1 MDKLKKAL
9 ITGVTGQ
16 DGAYL
21 AANLLNKGYEVH
33 GIRRRTSSYNS
44 ARLEAVLKREGHQ
57 LDDISLHYAD
67 MSDTSSLVRAVSEVG
82 PDEVYNLAAMSHVG
96 VSFLTP
102 EHSADVNGVGTLRL
116 LEALKITGN
125 GNSKF
130 YQASTSELYGEVAE
144 IPQSE
149 KTPFHP
155 RSPYAISKL
164 FAYWTVVNYRE
175 SYGTYAC
182 NGILFNHESPFR
194 GENFVTQK
202 IVRGLVSVKAGL
214 QEKLD
219 LGNLDARRDWGHA
232 REYVEMQHR
241 MLQQSGIP
249 QDYVIATGR
258 QYSVRDFVDICS
270 QILGLNLEWQG
281 EGLGEVGYSHTLKKV
296 VVSVDPRHF
305 RPAEVNTLL
314 GNAEKARVDLG
325 WSTQVS
331 ITELAAEMIEYRSQ
345 VAGSEIH
352 Y

>member
-1 MDKLKKAL
+1 MKRAL

-21 AANLLNKGYEVH
+21 AANLLKKGYEVH
-33 GIRRRTSSYNS
+33 GLRRRTSSYNS
-44 ARLEAVLKREGHQ
+44 ARLEAVLEQEGHVLQ
-57 LDDISLHYAD
+57 DISLHYAD
-67 MSDTSSLVRAVSEVG
+67 MSDTSSLVRAVSQVA

-125 GNSKF
+125 SHTRF

-144 IPQSE
+144 VPQSE

-202 IVRGLVSVKAGL
+202 IVRGLVAIKTGQ

-241 MLQQSGIP
+241 MLQQTGTP
-249 QDYVIATGR
+249 EDYVIATGR
-258 QYSVRDFVDICS
+258 QYSVRQFVDICS
-270 QILGLNLEWQG
+270 TLLGLDVEWRG
-281 EGLGEVGYSHTLKKV
+281 EGLSEVGYSRTLARPIVEVNPK
-296 VVSVDPRHF
+296 HF

-314 GNAEKARVDLG
+314 GNAEKARKNLG
-325 WSTQVS
+325 WETRIS
-331 ITELAAEMIEYRSQ
+331 IDELASEMIDYRLKTATSQ
-345 VAGSEIH
+345 TF